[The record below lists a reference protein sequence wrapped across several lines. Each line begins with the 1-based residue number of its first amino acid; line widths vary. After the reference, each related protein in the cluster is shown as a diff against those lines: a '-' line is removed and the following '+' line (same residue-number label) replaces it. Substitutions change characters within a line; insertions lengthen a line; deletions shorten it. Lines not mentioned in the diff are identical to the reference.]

1 MASINGCLLLSVIL
15 SLLELLS
22 LLMFLFLSHLI
33 HFEVSRT
40 ANMIVLFLFFNLF
53 SNTGF
58 VLLFPSF
65 MFVFTRVLL
74 STLFILRK
82 ILIIEV
88 YL

>member
-1 MASINGCLLLSVIL
+1 MASINGCLLFSVIL
-15 SLLELLS
+15 SLLELLR

-40 ANMIVLFLFFNLF
+40 ANMIFFFNLF
-53 SNTGF
+53 SNIGF

-65 MFVFTRVLL
+65 MFAFMRVLL

-82 ILIIEV
+82 MLIIEV

>member
-1 MASINGCLLLSVIL
+1 MASINGCLLFSVIL
-15 SLLELLS
+15 SLLELLR

-40 ANMIVLFLFFNLF
+40 ANMILFFFNLF
-53 SNTGF
+53 SNIGF

-65 MFVFTRVLL
+65 MFAFMRVLL

-82 ILIIEV
+82 MLIIEV